1 MINKD
6 KYRHEIDRFELKAK
20 NDRKIIEEYKQI
32 CRNYQEK
39 YEKCREDSRIMMEKI
54 LDDIK
59 TCHNCAEI
67 VDKIIHSE
75 NDDSINL
82 NNNHNNSNG
91 QYEEQD
97 QAKQDLYRRIA
108 DLESELIKTKIALAE
123 SEDRNG
129 VCFFLIN

>member
-39 YEKCREDSRIMMEKI
+39 YEKCREDSSRMMEKI

-129 VCFFLIN
+129 VCFFSD

>member
-129 VCFFLIN
+129 VCFFSD

>member
-75 NDDSINL
+75 NDDSINP

-129 VCFFLIN
+129 VCFFSD

>member
-1 MINKD
+1 MLINKD

-129 VCFFLIN
+129 VCFFSD